1 MKAMLEKITAGGD
14 LSFRETEQV
23 MGTLMDGNASPIEI
37 AALLVGL
44 KTKGETAEEV
54 AGAAKAMRER
64 SIRINKRGDAVIDVC
79 GTGGDNSGTINI
91 STAVAFVVAATG
103 IRVAKH
109 GNRSISS
116 RSGSADVLKAL
127 GVNIN
132 LEPRKAEEALEQVGI
147 AFLFAPDY
155 HPAMKHVA
163 PVRRELGMK
172 TIFNMLGPLTNPAG
186 AQRQLIGT
194 YSLNAAKL
202 MCEAAGMLDMQKVCF
217 VCTADRYDEVI
228 LSEPTDV
235 FEFDS
240 GESARTYQVDHRTFG
255 YPAVDPAEIGG
266 DTPDQNAEIMLG
278 LFKYRKKNAVF
289 YVTAA
294 NAAMA
299 LQTAGY
305 HADIGICLKAAE
317 DAILSGAAMKKLD
330 ELRTYA

>member
-1 MKAMLEKITAGGD
+1 MKAMLEKITAGED

-23 MGTLMDGNASPIEI
+23 MGTLMDGNASPVEM

-163 PVRRELGMK
+163 PVRRELGLK

-194 YSLNAAKL
+194 YNLTAAKL
-202 MCEAAGMLDMQKVCF
+202 MCEAAGMLGMQRVCF

-235 FEFDS
+235 FEFDA
-240 GESARTYQVDHRTFG
+240 GESSRTYRVDHRTFG
-255 YPAVDPAEIGG
+255 YPPVDPAEISG
-266 DTPDQNAEIMLG
+266 DTPEQNAEIMLD
-278 LFKYRKKNAVF
+278 LFKNRKKNAVF

-305 HADIGICLKAAE
+305 NADIGSCLKAAE

-330 ELRTYA
+330 ALRTYA